1 MSVWSRALTCY
12 LCILCLLTGPPPAA
26 AGTWQEERDA
36 GFLAF
41 SNADYAEATEHF
53 EKALASA
60 REAQASPE
68 ELGVIL
74 ERLTTAYFAVR
85 LFRRARDSIA
95 EWDGILEASAGEP
108 WAERQRTDRDVL
120 SVLVSEVIG
129 EEEPEAPPPDPTSAA
144 GPATEIPQ
152 GSAGA
157 PAADADADMP
167 FEPDEPLE
175 IPAD

>member
-1 MSVWSRALTCY
+1 MSVRSRALTCC

-26 AGTWQEERDA
+26 AGAWQEERDA

-53 EKALASA
+53 EKALAGA
-60 REAQASPE
+60 REGQASPE

-74 ERLTTAYFAVR
+74 ERLTTAYLAVR

-120 SVLVSEVIG
+120 SILVSEVIG
-129 EEEPEAPPPDPTSAA
+129 EEEPDPTSAA
-144 GPATEIPQ
+144 GPAAESPQ